1 MRWRMKLLQSAGEHP
16 LAKHELKHLTP
27 VNQTKRVR
35 LYHKTTAN
43 STYLVCP
50 RRGLNLRTFKSANKV
65 LPFFYFFP
73 WFKSLKPENYFKDT
87 L

>member
-1 MRWRMKLLQSAGEHP
+1 MRWRMKLLQSAREHS

-27 VNQTKRVR
+27 VNQTKCVR

-50 RRGLNLRTFKSANKV
+50 RRSLKLRTFQSANKV
-65 LPFFYFFP
+65 CMGCLSFIFFLGL
-73 WFKSLKPENYFKDT
+73 SL
-87 L
+87 